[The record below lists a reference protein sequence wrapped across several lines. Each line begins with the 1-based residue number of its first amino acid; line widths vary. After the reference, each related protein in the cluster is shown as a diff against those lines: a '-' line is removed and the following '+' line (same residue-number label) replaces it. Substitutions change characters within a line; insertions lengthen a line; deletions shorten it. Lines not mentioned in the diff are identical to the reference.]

1 MLSFLKSIFGSTE
14 KPTEAKVEV
23 STTAAVTDKVEVA
36 KEQPVKKASKPKVV
50 ANATTR
56 KKKANGNRKS

>member
-1 MLSFLKSIFGSTE
+1 MLSFLKSIFGSTD
-14 KPTEAKVEV
+14 KPSETKVEV
-23 STTAAVTDKVEVA
+23 TTTAPVTDKVEVV
-36 KEQPVKKASKPKVV
+36 KEQPVKKASKSKVV